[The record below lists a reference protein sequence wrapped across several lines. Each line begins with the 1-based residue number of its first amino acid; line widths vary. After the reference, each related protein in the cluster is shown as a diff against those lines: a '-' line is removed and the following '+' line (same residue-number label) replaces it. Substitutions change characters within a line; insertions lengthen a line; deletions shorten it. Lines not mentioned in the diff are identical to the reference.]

1 MASRLIEDLFMR
13 SAPLA
18 VSALLLLLPPGAAA
32 QQGQYPQ
39 VDLGGR
45 AQVQYAHSSI
55 DGAENDFFARRVRLR
70 ADVAVNDWITG
81 RVQPEF
87 AGGGAALQD
96 AYIELAFSE
105 GLRLTI
111 GQYKRPFDLFDLA
124 SSTDLSIIERDGRI
138 EGLGGCPGVGG
149 LCSHSRLVESLL
161 FAGRDQGVML
171 EGEAGRI
178 GYAAMLSN
186 GEGPNTSDVNDAKS
200 FSSRVSVMASEDLT
214 IAGKLAVHDYL
225 ESPTETSQAMAF
237 GVDAEWGTW
246 RDGFH
251 AQLSLVSGENWRSL
265 DISGEPATFHA
276 FEGWASFYQ
285 PLDGARVVGVEP
297 LLRIGYADGN
307 TDGVDDAGT
316 VFTPGLMFYFGGRNK
331 FGANV
336 DVYSPEGGSSEYSL
350 KLQTYLYF

>member
-1 MASRLIEDLFMR
+1 MASRLIKALITR

-18 VSALLLLLPPGAAA
+18 LSTLLLLPPGAEA
-32 QQGQYPQ
+32 QQGRYPQ
-39 VDLGGR
+39 VELGGR

-70 ADVAVNDWITG
+70 ADVAVNDWISG
-81 RVQPEF
+81 RVQPDF

-96 AYIELAFSE
+96 AYVELAFSE

-111 GQYKRPFDLFDLA
+111 GQFKRPFDLFDLA
-124 SSTDLSIIERDGRI
+124 SSTNLSIIERDGRI
-138 EGLGGCPGVGG
+138 EGLDVCPGVGRV
-149 LCSHSRLVESLL
+149 CTHNRLLEGLL

-178 GYAAMLSN
+178 GYSAMVSN
-186 GEGPNTSDVNDAKS
+186 GEGANTSDVNDAKS
-200 FSSRVSVMASEDLT
+200 FSSRVSVAASEDLT

-246 RDGFH
+246 RDGLH
-251 AQLSLVSGENWRSL
+251 AQVTLVSGENWRSL
-265 DISGEPATFHA
+265 DGLGDPATFHA

-307 TDGVDDAGT
+307 TDGVDDAG
-316 VFTPGLMFYFGGRNK
+316 VIFTPGLMFYFGGRNK

-336 DVYSPEGGSSEYSL
+336 DVYSPETGGSEYSL
-350 KLQTYLYF
+350 KVQTYLYF